1 MRDNKT
7 SQAAN
12 EYDANVHKTLPRYHL
27 FHTETL
33 DLVKTVVP
41 KPQAWL
47 DSGCGTGTLVLQAIE
62 CFGKMKIVAADPAE
76 SMLSMAKEKLA
87 NYEITYMPAGSEELC
102 CPDSFDVVT
111 AIMSHHYL
119 QDELRIK
126 ATNNC
131 YKLLKRGGVYVTF
144 ETIRPISKQGIQIG
158 LERWKNAQLL
168 SGKNAAAVEKHI
180 SRYGIEI
187 FPITIQDHINILQ
200 AAGFST
206 VEILWVS
213 CMQAGFYG
221 IK

>member
-47 DSGCGTGTLVLQAIE
+47 DTGCGTGTLVLKAIE
-62 CFGKMKIVAADPAE
+62 CFGPMKIVAADPAE

-102 CPDSFDVVT
+102 CTDSFDVVT
-111 AIMSHHYL
+111 AIMAHHYL
-119 QDELRIK
+119 HDELRIK
-126 ATNNC
+126 ATKNC

-144 ETIRPISKQGIQIG
+144 ETIRPTSKQGTQIG

-168 SGKNAAAVEKHI
+168 NGKNAAAVEKHI

-187 FPITIQDHINILQ
+187 FPITIQEHINILKE
-200 AAGFST
+200 AGFAT

-213 CMQAGFYG
+213 CMQAGCYG